1 MSSTVRS
8 EPLVNGERV
17 KKAAP
22 AMGRWAWLCVAILA
36 FVFAIPGWFVG
47 ARLTLDGAVAVVV
60 AMASIFGIAVAPQIP
75 AGGALLGATVAA
87 GLLFSVVEVRA
98 LPVRK
103 VGGKLILLPFF
114 AVLTYLLALAA
125 DYGSTA
131 VGLLFADVATWP
143 PALQPVFLWA
153 RQAPGR
159 VGLLTLLLT
168 HYPEILI
175 LGGVEALR
183 RAARS

>member
-1 MSSTVRS
+1 MTVRS

-17 KKAAP
+17 KAAP
-22 AMGRWAWLCVAILA
+22 AMGRGAWLAVAILA

-47 ARLTLDGAVAVVV
+47 ARLTLDGALAGVGAVGQ
-60 AMASIFGIAVAPQIP
+60 IFGVTLAIAVPP
-75 AGGALLGATVAA
+75 GGPLFAATLVA

-103 VGGKLILLPFF
+103 VGGKLVLLPLF
-114 AVLTYLLALAA
+114 AVLTYLLALMF

-131 VGLLFADVATWP
+131 AGLLFSDVATWP
-143 PALQPVFLWA
+143 PALRPVFLWA
-153 RQAPGR
+153 REAPGR
-159 VGLLTLLLT
+159 VGLLTLALT
-168 HYPEILI
+168 HYPEVLMI
-175 LGGVEALR
+175 GGITALK